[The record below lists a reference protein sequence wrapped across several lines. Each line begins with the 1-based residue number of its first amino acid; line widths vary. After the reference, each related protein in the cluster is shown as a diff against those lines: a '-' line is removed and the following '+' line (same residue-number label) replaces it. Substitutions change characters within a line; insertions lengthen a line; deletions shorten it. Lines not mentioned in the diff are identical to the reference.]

1 MTGRAGRGITPF
13 FHAGS
18 CRQGDIRFCSGGKK
32 RGDIGK
38 SPFAGGTAGRSR
50 LIRGFFES
58 EKVFSRFCG
67 KAAGF
72 FVLPVRGFVATL
84 AGLDE
89 RKSALVGIK
98 MNIAFFVTGGLC
110 FPDMDFGIPF
120 LCRFPDSDCVRFPGR

>member
-1 MTGRAGRGITPF
+1 MPF
-13 FHAGS
+13 FQAGF

-38 SPFAGGTAGRSR
+38 SPLAGGTGGRSR

-72 FVLPVRGFVATL
+72 FALPVRGFVATL

-89 RKSALVGIK
+89 MKSALVGIK

-110 FPDMDFGIPF
+110 FPDADFGIPF